1 MNATKIFWF
10 CALLFGMM
18 PLRAQEPGTGQP
30 TPPVKKE
37 TFLLNVVDRDQYESA
52 VVQRNTNDQPMPYP
66 YVEESDVLWSK
77 SVWEVIDLDERINA
91 ALYYPT
97 DTLNIESY
105 RRSLFDV
112 LIANIK
118 NGRIKSVYADTYFKE
133 KRTYAEL
140 QASLQR
146 VDTTDAGIAQFNA
159 GDQVS
164 EEYID
169 RRAIGAADI
178 EQYLIYGTWYFDKRM
193 GELKYRLLAMA
204 PVAPD
209 VNFIDDESV
218 DPDENLV
225 PLFWVWYPSIRK
237 VMEEAKVYNPGNEF
251 RPISFD
257 ALLNARRFNS
267 IIVKEGNVFDNRAIK
282 DYIKD
287 NALFQLLESNRIKEA
302 IRDKE
307 QDMWN
312 Y

>member
-18 PLRAQEPGTGQP
+18 PLRAQEPGVGQP
-30 TPPVKKE
+30 AAPVKKE

-52 VVQRNTNDQPMPYP
+52 VVQRNNNDQPMPYP

-77 SVWEVIDLDERINA
+77 SVWEVIDLNERINA

-97 DTLNIESY
+97 DTLNIELY

-133 KRTYAEL
+133 KRTYEEL

-159 GDQVS
+159 GDRVS
-164 EEYID
+164 EEYIN

-218 DPDENLV
+218 DPGENLV

>member
-1 MNATKIFWF
+1 
-10 CALLFGMM
+10 
-18 PLRAQEPGTGQP
+18 
-30 TPPVKKE
+30 
-37 TFLLNVVDRDQYESA
+37 
-52 VVQRNTNDQPMPYP
+52 MPYP

-159 GDQVS
+159 GDRVS

>member
-1 MNATKIFWF
+1 MNATKVFWF

-97 DTLNIESY
+97 DTFNIESY

-133 KRTYAEL
+133 KRTYVEL

-159 GDQVS
+159 GDRVS

-209 VNFIDDESV
+209 VNFIDDESI

-237 VMEEAKVYNPGNEF
+237 VMEEAKVYNPDNEF

>member
-10 CALLFGMM
+10 CAFLFGMM
-18 PLRAQEPGTGQP
+18 PLRAQEPGVGQP
-30 TPPVKKE
+30 TAPVKKE

-52 VVQRNTNDQPMPYP
+52 VVQRNNNDQPMPYP

-97 DTLNIESY
+97 DTLNIETY

-159 GDQVS
+159 GDHVS

>member
-18 PLRAQEPGTGQP
+18 PLRAQEPGVGQP
-30 TPPVKKE
+30 AAPVKKE

-52 VVQRNTNDQPMPYP
+52 VVQRNNNDQPMPYP

-140 QASLQR
+140 
-146 VDTTDAGIAQFNA
+146 
-159 GDQVS
+159 
-164 EEYID
+164 
-169 RRAIGAADI
+169 
-178 EQYLIYGTWYFDKRM
+178 
-193 GELKYRLLAMA
+193 
-204 PVAPD
+204 
-209 VNFIDDESV
+209 
-218 DPDENLV
+218 
-225 PLFWVWYPSIRK
+225 
-237 VMEEAKVYNPGNEF
+237 
-251 RPISFD
+251 
-257 ALLNARRFNS
+257 
-267 IIVKEGNVFDNRAIK
+267 
-282 DYIKD
+282 
-287 NALFQLLESNRIKEA
+287 
-302 IRDKE
+302 
-307 QDMWN
+307 
-312 Y
+312 